1 MAANRPQRAYEFP
14 TGYNQ
19 LFGLERFLIG
29 ENFFVHSQGLVVS
42 DIFSS
47 SFCCVIFPHVFK
59 LPIHQNSNPNIPRT
73 LPALIAQ
80 SLSACEPDLRTI
92 LLSNVVLCGGGSL
105 FAGLADRL
113 HNELARNFPHV
124 SFVFTIRVDEIRGII

>member
-42 DIFSS
+42 DIFSLP
-47 SFCCVIFPHVFK
+47 FDVLFFPCVEETY
-59 LPIHQNSNPNIPRT
+59 LPELEPEHST
-73 LPALIAQ
+73 DTSGAD
-80 SLSACEPDLRTI
+80 SAI
-92 LLSNVVLCGGGSL
+92 I
-105 FAGLADRL
+105 
-113 HNELARNFPHV
+113 
-124 SFVFTIRVDEIRGII
+124 IRVRA

>member
-1 MAANRPQRAYEFP
+1 MASLDALHGVLDLESPSQERREDALIFWVLHLPKSLPAPIVHLRPGQP
-14 TGYNQ
+14 
-19 LFGLERFLIG
+19 
-29 ENFFVHSQGLVVS
+29 
-42 DIFSS
+42 
-47 SFCCVIFPHVFK
+47 
-59 LPIHQNSNPNIPRT
+59 HQNSNPNIPRT